1 MLQADA
7 STEAGKCICDAA
19 SAGPYC
25 DFCEV
30 PGKCA
35 ACGGITRQQDGV
47 CGELVASCSDI
58 RPLMLIQQY
67 KWEKGR
73 SCTTEQDMCMGR
85 SIGKGYRKV
94 AAS

>member
-1 MLQADA
+1 MPGFTLQADE
-7 STEAGKCICDAA
+7 STGAGKCICDAA

-47 CGELVASCSDI
+47 CGELVVSCLGESPSNAS
-58 RPLMLIQQY
+58 P
-67 KWEKGR
+67 
-73 SCTTEQDMCMGR
+73 
-85 SIGKGYRKV
+85 
-94 AAS
+94 A